1 LNCFLSPL
9 STQNKVEPI
18 FFPLLWEFLF
28 SIRPK
33 EPHFAEAPRGTP
45 SAGAFPLH
53 TSPSARASITN
64 FQGVPFEYFCKRT
77 AKNKLPFQGGLFLLV
92 GSNREGVG
100 KREFP
105 VQENTKN
112 RRFLEGA
119 KATLEIPV
127 SPPIFT
133 FYVILNIYDT
143 KNF

>member
-53 TSPSARASITN
+53 TSPSARASITY
-64 FQGVPFEYFCKRT
+64 FVGVLFEYFCKRT
-77 AKNKLPFQGGLFLLV
+77 ATWYLAHALRALASPNEKKKGVFAFSAKGAWSKAGLLKNK
-92 GSNREGVG
+92 
-100 KREFP
+100 
-105 VQENTKN
+105 
-112 RRFLEGA
+112 
-119 KATLEIPV
+119 
-127 SPPIFT
+127 
-133 FYVILNIYDT
+133 
-143 KNF
+143 